1 MVAVAVVLLP
11 VLLGGSDNG
20 RSDRLEDEIAE
31 ARCPG
36 NARPEVRCEP
46 LDDGRYACVKSLP
59 GLPDERLTVDDPEH
73 FEVSLIC

>member
-1 MVAVAVVLLP
+1 MVLL
-11 VLLGGSDNG
+11 VVVLGGSDG
-20 RSDRLEDEIAE
+20 RQGKRLEDEIAE

-36 NARPEVRCEP
+36 EARPEVRCEP